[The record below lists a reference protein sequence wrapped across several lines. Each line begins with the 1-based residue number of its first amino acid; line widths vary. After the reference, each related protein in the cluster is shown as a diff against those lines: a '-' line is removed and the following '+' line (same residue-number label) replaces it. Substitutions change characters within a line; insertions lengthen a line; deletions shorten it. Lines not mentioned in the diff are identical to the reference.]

1 MPKFKNIDGCLSL
14 VDFCSL
20 EWILLLVFANSG
32 KYSRSCASVGRTV
45 FYQNA
50 KTRIKMKTESTGTN
64 YVPSFRTQADTNT
77 LMERYFRSLS
87 DCEVKTSSD
96 AYYVSEEVLTFICP
110 PCVIAFI
117 YCIIKAK
124 KGVKQ

>member
-1 MPKFKNIDGCLSL
+1 MKKQI
-14 VDFCSL
+14 
-20 EWILLLVFANSG
+20 
-32 KYSRSCASVGRTV
+32 AS
-45 FYQNA
+45 
-50 KTRIKMKTESTGTN
+50 TN
-64 YVPSFRTQADTNT
+64 CVPSFRTQSNTNT

-96 AYYVSEEVLTFICP
+96 AYYVSSIACLCLTFICP

-124 KGVKQ
+124 KGGINGND

>member
-1 MPKFKNIDGCLSL
+1 MKKQI
-14 VDFCSL
+14 
-20 EWILLLVFANSG
+20 
-32 KYSRSCASVGRTV
+32 AS
-45 FYQNA
+45 
-50 KTRIKMKTESTGTN
+50 TN
-64 YVPSFRTQADTNT
+64 YVPSFRTQSDTNT

-96 AYYVSEEVLTFICP
+96 AYYVSAIACLCLTFICP

-124 KGVKQ
+124 KGGTNGNA